1 MSGWLTNGM
10 SLATL
15 PLTGNER
22 VPADTQ
28 LTQGAAPEMEAIS
41 VSQLGASLGGGFTVP
56 WVAGRFYGNTAGNT
70 PTGVLSVTGTFYS
83 YPLYIPATTIKT
95 VSVGV
100 QLGQTG
106 GNVRGALYADNGAGY
121 PGNLVVDFG
130 ALGALTAT
138 ATVTLTL
145 STPQALNSGLYW
157 VTTVF
162 TATST
167 LPNVYGIANTYTPVN
182 TMQLGM
188 DTAAHALATSG
199 EAVSGI
205 NYASATSIYA
215 AFPQT
220 FTLGATLALNLV
232 TPMLVFGV

>member
-1 MSGWLTNGM
+1 MSGWLTNG
-10 SLATL
+10 LGLVTL

-22 VPADTQ
+22 FPADTN
-28 LTQGAAPEMEAIS
+28 LTAGAAPETESIS
-41 VSQLGASLGGGFTVP
+41 ISQLGQAIGGGFTVP
-56 WVAGRFYGNTAGNT
+56 WVPGRYYGNTAGNT
-70 PTGVLSVTGTFYS
+70 PTGVLAVTGTFYA
-83 YPLYIPATTIKT
+83 YPLYIPATTIKS

-106 GNVRGALYADNGAGY
+106 GNCRAALYADNGAGY

-130 ALGALTAT
+130 QLGALTAT
-138 ATVTLTL
+138 ATVTLTPT
-145 STPQALNSGLYW
+145 TPQALNSGLYW

-167 LPNVYGIANTYTPVN
+167 FPNVYGIANTYTPVN

-199 EAVSGI
+199 EAVSGL
-205 NYASATSIYA
+205 NFASATSIYA
-215 AFPQT
+215 AFPAT
-220 FTLGATLALNLV
+220 FTAGATLSLNLV
-232 TPMLVFGV
+232 TPMLAFGV